1 MSSDNHT
8 EQHPSE
14 TRHALE
20 SVLDFLQVSDKKTL
34 EQIATNVTHELNQ
47 PLTAL
52 LNYLQ
57 ACLRILESNPGNSD
71 GDIPVM
77 LRKAISEVRRADDI
91 MTRLRDYVETGQG
104 HKTSKDPNTI
114 VRNACKLVRTD
125 AANDGIVPVCE
136 LQPDLPPVLVE
147 SNQILLVLIN
157 LLQNSLQAL
166 KRSVTRKILLRSS
179 LHDDDFVEI
188 TVQDTG
194 PGMNPEILQNHL
206 LSLTEGKQGSM
217 GIGLT
222 LCKSIINEHGGRLW
236 IEHGPEGGAAVHF
249 TLPVMTRTP

>member
-1 MSSDNHT
+1 MSSDNHK
-8 EQHPSE
+8 QPQPSE
-14 TRHALE
+14 PRYALE
-20 SVLDFLQVSDKKTL
+20 SILDLLQVSDKKTL

-57 ACLRILESNPGNSD
+57 ACLRILETNPGSPE

-77 LRKAISEVRRADDI
+77 LRKAIGEVRRADDV

-104 HKTSKDPNTI
+104 QKNSTDPNTI
-114 VRNACKLVRTD
+114 VRTACKLVRTD
-125 AANDGIVPVCE
+125 AGNDGIVPVCE
-136 LQPDLPPVLVE
+136 LQPDLPPVLIE
-147 SNQILLVLIN
+147 SNQILLVVIN

-166 KRSVTRKILLRSS
+166 KRSVTRKILLRTSM
-179 LHDDDFVEI
+179 HDNNHVEI
-188 TVQDTG
+188 IVQDTG

-206 LSLTEGKQGSM
+206 LSLTEGNQGSM

-222 LCKSIINEHGGRLW
+222 LCKSIINDHGGRLW
-236 IEHGPEGGAAVHF
+236 IERGPDGGAAVHF
-249 TLPVMTRTP
+249 TLPVSARTP